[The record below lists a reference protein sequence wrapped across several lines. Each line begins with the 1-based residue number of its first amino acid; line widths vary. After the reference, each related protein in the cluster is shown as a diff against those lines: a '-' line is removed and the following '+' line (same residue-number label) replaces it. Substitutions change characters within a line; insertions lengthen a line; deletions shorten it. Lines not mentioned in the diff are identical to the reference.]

1 MILTQKESML
11 IEDLKNE
18 EKICIEKYQKHSNEA
33 KDQQLKDLF
42 SQIMGVEKKHLSM
55 LDSIT
60 DGTVPTVQS
69 EGGQSNSSSFKAT
82 YNMNDEPNKL
92 CDAYLCSDLLA
103 TEKHA
108 SGLYDT
114 CVFEFKDQ
122 GIRDVLNHIQKE
134 EQNHGKK
141 IYDYM
146 SANSMYS

>member
-1 MILTQKESML
+1 MVLTQKESML

-18 EKICIEKYQKHSNEA
+18 EKICIEKYQKHSSEA
-33 KDQQLKDLF
+33 KAQQLKDLF
-42 SQIMGVEKKHLSM
+42 NEIAGVEKKHLSM

-60 DGTVPTVQS
+60 DGTVPTLQGG
-69 EGGQSNSSSFKAT
+69 GGQNNSSAFKAT
-82 YNMNDEPNKL
+82 YNMNDEPNKQ

-146 SANSMYS
+146 SVNSMYS